1 MSHASTLVA
10 IALADLLA
18 IVSPGPAFLLVSR
31 TAASHSRA
39 RGMAT
44 GAGVGAAITLWAA
57 AATFGVAAVL
67 ARFATLYGLLQLA
80 GGAYL
85 IWLGLAA
92 WHDAGRAGER
102 PQGGEARHA
111 AAGGARHHRA
121 MLTGFLLTLGNPK
134 VVVFFSSIF
143 VTLLPADAP
152 PWVRA
157 AAIGVIAVQE
167 CTWYVLLAAVFA
179 QPRMQAGYARL
190 RGGIDRAV
198 GTALVAAG
206 ARIVAL
212 ARP

>member
-10 IALADLLA
+10 ISLADLLA

-44 GAGVGAAITLWAA
+44 GFGVGAAITLWAA
-57 AATFGVAAVL
+57 AAAFGVAAVM
-67 ARFATLYGLLQLA
+67 ARFAMLYGLLQLA

-85 IWLGLAA
+85 IWLGLSA
-92 WHDAGRAGER
+92 WHDTGRTPERPTGRIARNAAGSGER
-102 PQGGEARHA
+102 YP
-111 AAGGARHHRA
+111 RA

-134 VVVFFSSIF
+134 VVVFFTSIF
-143 VTLLPADAP
+143 VTLLPAEAP
-152 PWVRA
+152 WWARV

-179 QPRMQAGYARL
+179 QARMQAGYARL

-198 GTALVAAG
+198 GTALIAAG